1 MSNVANLA
9 LPARRYRLVDAAT
22 KLLGVGLL
30 AGAFDAGIA
39 SATGAAL
46 ALAGLALGVS
56 TVFVTE
62 DTQ

>member
-1 MSNVANLA
+1 MAELA
-9 LPARRYRLVDAAT
+9 LPVRRYRLVDAAT

-30 AGAFDAGIA
+30 AGAFDTGIA
-39 SATGAAL
+39 SATGVTL